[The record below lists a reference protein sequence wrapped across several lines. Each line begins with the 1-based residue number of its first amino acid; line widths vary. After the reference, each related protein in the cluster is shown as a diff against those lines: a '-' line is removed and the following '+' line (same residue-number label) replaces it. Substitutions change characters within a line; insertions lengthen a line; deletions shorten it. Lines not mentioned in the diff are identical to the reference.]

1 MSRGLG
7 DVYKRQ
13 DGYEV
18 QNVYAKKGLT
28 DDSYVVYVVFN
39 YICTGIETPVPAL
52 SQFYVE
58 TGSDGNLKIKGGAD
72 DDADISAYVKKLES
86 EKDVQELITKVK
98 TDYEAAQES
107 DPSLAEF
114 LQGLG
119 EDASASADAGTMLTV
134 TEDCNVRASA
144 DSEGEVIGGFSACLL
159 YTSPSPRDTR

>member
-1 MSRGLG
+1 M
-7 DVYKRQ
+7 
-13 DGYEV
+13 
-18 QNVYAKKGLT
+18 
-28 DDSYVVYVVFN
+28 
-39 YICTGIETPVPAL
+39 
-52 SQFYVE
+52 E

-119 EDASASADAGTMLTV
+119 EDASASADAGNNAYSYRGL
-134 TEDCNVRASA
+134 
-144 DSEGEVIGGFSACLL
+144 
-159 YTSPSPRDTR
+159 